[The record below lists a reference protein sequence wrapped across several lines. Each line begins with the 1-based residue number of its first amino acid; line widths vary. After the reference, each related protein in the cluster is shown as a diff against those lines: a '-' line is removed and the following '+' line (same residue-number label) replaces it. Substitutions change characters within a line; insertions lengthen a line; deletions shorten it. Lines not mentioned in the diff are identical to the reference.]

1 MDYNDIL
8 NGMVDKRMNRAVFAT
23 PSFWYSAWVYAGQP
37 DLMKLK
43 NIDANDKLKKNQIIR
58 PKRTHE

>member
-1 MDYNDIL
+1 M
-8 NGMVDKRMNRAVFAT
+8 KRAVFAT
-23 PSFWYSAWVYAGQP
+23 AYFWYSAWVDAGQP

-43 NIDANDKLKKNQIIR
+43 NIDAIDKLKKNQIIR